1 MCGLQWADSKDPRDL
16 VEMGRLVRARRRK
29 RTLPKGC
36 KRLKRTLLRCQE
48 ALPSKSTICMGSLL
62 FFPRTPKFMSFW
74 DLSQTV
80 YPKPASSYYAK
91 RKKGPQ
97 LTQGGRGGNGSGRV
111 FVFCSCFSAW
121 KHLVRET
128 SFLQRT
134 LDSSLGGV
142 ASPSCSC
149 GCGGLR
155 DSPKGP

>member
-1 MCGLQWADSKDPRDL
+1 MSETLRARELCGLQWADSKDPGDL
-16 VEMGRLVRARRRK
+16 VEMGRLVRAHRRK

-36 KRLKRTLLRCQE
+36 KKLKRTLLRCQE

-97 LTQGGRGGNGSGRV
+97 LTQGGRGGTAVAGYLFSVLVFLPGSIWLGKQA
-111 FVFCSCFSAW
+111 SCKEPW
-121 KHLVRET
+121 TV
-128 SFLQRT
+128 
-134 LDSSLGGV
+134 
-142 ASPSCSC
+142 P
-149 GCGGLR
+149 
-155 DSPKGP
+155 